1 MASNYTENYQLP
13 LWAAD
18 DAFLRTEFN
27 DANQKIDAAL
37 GTIPKIVLG
46 SYTGTGTYGS
56 GSPCSLS
63 FGRKPALV
71 LVRDGDHIL
80 SLMNPVTD
88 SPNTAHSNYG
98 VNTASWS
105 ETGVSWYC
113 LRGADYQMNT
123 EGRSYPYLAIL
134 I

>member
-1 MASNYTENYQLP
+1 MASNYTTNYELP
-13 LWAAD
+13 LWATD

-46 SYTGTGTYGS
+46 SYTGNGGYGS
-56 GSPCSLS
+56 ESPCSLT
-63 FGRKPALV
+63 FDRKPALV
-71 LVRDGDHIL
+71 LVRDDDHVL
-80 SLMNPVTD
+80 SLMNPVTS

-98 VNTASWS
+98 ENTAAWS

-113 LRGADYQMNT
+113 PRGADYQMNE
-123 EGRSYPYLAIL
+123 EGRTYPYLAIL